1 MERRDALGF
10 REMVMNE
17 VAYSASLKGNVGNG
31 VKTFAVKIV
40 LVVTASAI
48 GLLDLE

>member
-10 REMVMNE
+10 RETVMNE
-17 VAYSASLKGNVGNG
+17 VAYSASPKRNVSNG
-31 VKTFAVKIV
+31 LKTFAVKIV

-48 GLLDLE
+48 GFLDLE